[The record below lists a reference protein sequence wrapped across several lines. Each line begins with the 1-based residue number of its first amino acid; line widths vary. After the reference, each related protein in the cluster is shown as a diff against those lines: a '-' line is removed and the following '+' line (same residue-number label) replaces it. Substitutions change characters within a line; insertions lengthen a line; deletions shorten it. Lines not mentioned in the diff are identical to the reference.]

1 MKQYSLACEQN
12 GPPILSVIQP
22 LLADCNHLLEI
33 GSGTGQHAAYFA
45 PHLPHLSWQS
55 SDLAV
60 SHPSIL
66 AWQADSGAAN
76 LLPPLTLDVQQNP
89 WPDWQGDAVFSANTL
104 HIMSWPAVEAFFA
117 GVGRCLQAGGVLLV
131 YGPFNYKGQFTSES
145 NAQFNEWLKARDP
158 ASAVRDFE
166 AVDALAQQAGLQL
179 QQDYAMPANN
189 RILYWQ
195 KVSC

>member
-12 GPPILSVIQP
+12 GPAILNVIQP
-22 LLADCNHLLEI
+22 LLADCSHLLEI

-45 PHLPHLSWQS
+45 PHLPHLAWQS
-55 SDLAV
+55 SDLAD
-60 SHPSIL
+60 SHPSIV
-66 AWQADSGAAN
+66 AWQADSGAPN
-76 LLPPLTLDVQQNP
+76 LLPPLTLDVQQSP

-131 YGPFNYKGQFTSES
+131 YGPFNYDGQFTSDS
-145 NAQFNEWLKARDP
+145 NAQFDEWLKARDP
-158 ASAVRDFE
+158 ASGVRDFE
-166 AVDALAQQAGLQL
+166 AVDALAQQAGLHL

-189 RILYWQ
+189 RILHWQ
-195 KVSC
+195 KV